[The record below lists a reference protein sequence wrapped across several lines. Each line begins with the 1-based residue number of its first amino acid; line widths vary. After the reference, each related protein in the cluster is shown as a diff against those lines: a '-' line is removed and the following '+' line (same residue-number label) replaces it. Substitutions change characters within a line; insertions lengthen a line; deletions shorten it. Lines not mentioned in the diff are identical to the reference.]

1 VTAGAGTPE
10 AVPPAEQTALI
21 AVLDVEVLAPGQVGA
36 FVIVDTFGDPL
47 PTEVNYY
54 ILVETDTGWLID
66 EFICFDAVGGLC

>member
-1 VTAGAGTPE
+1 
-10 AVPPAEQTALI
+10 LI
-21 AVLDVEVLAPGQVGA
+21 AILDVEVLAPGQVGA

-54 ILVETDTGWLID
+54 ILVETDAGWLID